1 MTQFANDSRTGLFL
15 PLRYVRGRRIGCG
28 SGVAIKD
35 RPVLGGMGKG
45 SGRHFD
51 VRPHVKAALQEMLYQ
66 PCECGSGR
74 KWKFCCWKKERA
86 V

>member
-1 MTQFANDSRTGLFL
+1 MTQFAKSPESGLLL
-15 PLRYVRGRRIGCG
+15 PVKYSCGRR
-28 SGVAIKD
+28 V
-35 RPVLGGMGKG
+35 VGGRVKMGRG